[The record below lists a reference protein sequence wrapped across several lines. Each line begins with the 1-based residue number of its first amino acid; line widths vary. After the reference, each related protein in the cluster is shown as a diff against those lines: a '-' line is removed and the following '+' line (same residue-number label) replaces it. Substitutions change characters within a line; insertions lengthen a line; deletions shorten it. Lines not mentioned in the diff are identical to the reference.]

1 MPRASNLVRCRLCG
15 AMVLDTEIVA
25 RYCLVC
31 MGWVRSKP
39 SERARKRQR
48 QRARQRQQQLAQA
61 AAAREGGAAAAEP
74 PAPRG
79 GAPHPPER
87 HR

>member
-1 MPRASNLVRCRLCG
+1 MPRATNLVRCRLCG

-48 QRARQRQQQLAQA
+48 QRARQRQQLAQA
-61 AAAREGGAAAAEP
+61 AAVRENKAAATETS
-74 PAPRG
+74 APGG
-79 GAPHPPER
+79 GAPRPGE
-87 HR
+87 HRR

>member
-1 MPRASNLVRCRLCG
+1 
-15 AMVLDTEIVA
+15 MVLDTEIVA

-48 QRARQRQQQLAQA
+48 QRARQRQQLAQA
-61 AAAREGGAAAAEP
+61 AAARESKAAAPETS
-74 PAPRG
+74 APGSGVPRPG
-79 GAPHPPER
+79 ER
-87 HR
+87 RR